1 MKLQNEIDSIYA
13 LTGLISELDIIQSL
27 TVVSKAEG
35 YCCPMFGDEL
45 RIVDA
50 VHPFL
55 GYSQTKPV
63 CVPNNV
69 VRILPKQNNNYFIV
83 IKYLNS
89 KFFHRSQHQNL
100 IFS

>member
-1 MKLQNEIDSIYA
+1 MSRIISNLFMKLQGEIDSIYA

-27 TVVSKAEG
+27 TIVSKAEG
-35 YCCPMFGDEL
+35 YCCPTFGDEL

-63 CVPNNV
+63 CVPNNIV
-69 VRILPKQNNNYFIV
+69 CNNCFWYMFKKNC
-83 IKYLNS
+83 
-89 KFFHRSQHQNL
+89 
-100 IFS
+100 